1 MLKSFK
7 CFLTYILGQNVQK
20 NQTRKILTLSS
31 LCMLSC
37 FKYFLIYIL
46 RQNVSKIKTRKM
58 FELCEVFV
66 YNFLCQDD
74 KIFIKIFQIY

>member
-1 MLKSFK
+1 MFSNI
-7 CFLTYILGQNVQK
+7 YLGQNVQK
-20 NQTRKILTLSS
+20 NQTRKILTFSS
-31 LCMLSC
+31 LYVLSC

-46 RQNVSKIKTRKM
+46 RQNVSKIKTRKI
-58 FELCEVFV
+58 FELYEVFV